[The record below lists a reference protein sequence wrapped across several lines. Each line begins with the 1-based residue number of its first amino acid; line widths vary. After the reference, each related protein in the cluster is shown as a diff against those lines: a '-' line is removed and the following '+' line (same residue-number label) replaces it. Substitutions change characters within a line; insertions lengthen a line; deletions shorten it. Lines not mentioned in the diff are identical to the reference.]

1 MPPKKKTVF
10 LCTECGYDSPK
21 WMGRCPACGA
31 WNTMVEETLR
41 PEVQQSGVLPAGGQT
56 PARPVRLS
64 EIAQDGES
72 RTLTNIPELDRVLGG
87 GIVKG
92 SLVLISGEPGIGK
105 STLLLQTCQNLCK
118 ANIVLYVTGEESL
131 SQIKMRASR
140 LGIDREN
147 LYVLPETDLDRIL
160 QQADKLAPQYIFID
174 SIQTMYDPQN
184 STAPGS
190 VGQVRECTMKLM
202 QYAKTRGV
210 SVILVGHINK
220 DGNIAGP
227 KLLEH
232 MVDTVLT
239 FEGERHNAYR
249 MLRAAKNR
257 FGSTN
262 EIGLFEMT
270 GDGLIDVPN
279 PSAALLSGRP
289 VNTSGSCVVATIED
303 TRPILSEIQG
313 LVTKS
318 AYGSARRTS
327 AGLDYNRAVLLLAIL
342 EKRAGFMLGAFD
354 AYINVVGGL
363 SLDEPAVDLGV
374 MLAIASSYLDRPIRQ
389 DLAVFG
395 EVGLAGEM
403 RAVNNASQRINELA
417 RLGFRFCILPKA
429 SAENVK
435 PPKGLQLLP
444 VSDIKEAIRIC
455 FESLEPKEENAAA
468 GRKQDL

>member
-1 MPPKKKTVF
+1 
-10 LCTECGYDSPK
+10 
-21 WMGRCPACGA
+21 
-31 WNTMVEETLR
+31 MVD
-41 PEVQQSGVLPAGGQT
+41 
-56 PARPVRLS
+56 PVR
-64 EIAQDGES
+64 
-72 RTLTNIPELDRVLGG
+72 
-87 GIVKG
+87 
-92 SLVLISGEPGIGK
+92 
-105 STLLLQTCQNLCK
+105 
-118 ANIVLYVTGEESL
+118 
-131 SQIKMRASR
+131 
-140 LGIDREN
+140 
-147 LYVLPETDLDRIL
+147 
-160 QQADKLAPQYIFID
+160 
-174 SIQTMYDPQN
+174 
-184 STAPGS
+184 
-190 VGQVRECTMKLM
+190 
-202 QYAKTRGV
+202 
-210 SVILVGHINK
+210 
-220 DGNIAGP
+220 
-227 KLLEH
+227 
-232 MVDTVLT
+232 T

-289 VNTSGSCVVATIED
+289 ANTSG
-303 TRPILSEIQG
+303 RPILSEIQG

-444 VSDIKEAIRIC
+444 VSDSKEASRIC